1 MPTYEYKCLEC
12 EHVFEE
18 FHSASETREECPR
31 CGGRL
36 RRLFHPVGVIFKGSG
51 FYTTD
56 YKKSSDNGGDKGLTP
71 GKLEEG
77 FEMMKDDLRE
87 RREKEK
93 KQKKEEASASKSQS
107 KS

>member
-12 EHVFEE
+12 EHVFED
-18 FHSASETREECPR
+18 FHSARETREECPR

-56 YKKSSDNGGDKGLTP
+56 YKKSSDNGGDKSLQGR
-71 GKLEEG
+71 LEEG
-77 FEMMKDDLRE
+77 FDMMKDDLKE
-87 RREKEK
+87 KREKEK
-93 KQKKEEASASKSQS
+93 REKQEKASSSSTTQT
-107 KS
+107 

>member
-12 EHVFEE
+12 DHIFED
-18 FHSASETREECPR
+18 FHSANETRDECPR

-56 YKKSSDNGGDKGLTP
+56 YKKSPDNGGDKSLKGR
-71 GKLEEG
+71 LEEG
-77 FEMMKDDLRE
+77 FDMMKDDLKE
-87 RREKEK
+87 KREKEK
-93 KQKKEEASASKSQS
+93 KEKASSSSSTQA
-107 KS
+107 